1 MGSVPILVHRKSYL
15 IGLKLIY
22 AYHFVVFFTQGIKRK
37 INAYE
42 VAMNVRKLEK
52 LIKTQ
57 NSNFLMFG
65 SI

>member
-15 IGLKLIY
+15 IDLKLIY

-42 VAMNVRKLEK
+42 VTMN
-52 LIKTQ
+52 KT
-57 NSNFLMFG
+57 
-65 SI
+65 